1 MRARGRRLGD
11 QRIRI
16 ERVKPEE
23 YRAPAPP
30 RRRRQWPPG
39 LVLIVGFA
47 TMIAIGTAILML
59 PVASAGGQWTDP
71 VTALFT
77 ATSAVCV
84 TGLVVVDTGTY
95 WSPFGH
101 VVIVG
106 LIQAGGFGIMTSS
119 TLLLLLVVRR
129 RTRLRDRV
137 LVQQSMG
144 GGELGDVTGLVKRVA
159 IFTLLAEAVGAV
171 VLAIAFAGVDPLDVP
186 GALWFGIFHSVSAFN
201 NAGFDITGL
210 VGSSSLRAFSADHL
224 MLGAIGVLIIFG
236 GLGYAIVEDIVRNRR
251 WVRLALETKV
261 VILTTIALIIVGT
274 ATIATFEWNNAA
286 TLGALDPEVRLLNAL
301 FESVTLRT
309 AGYTA
314 LDTGALI
321 EPTLF
326 VVMALM
332 FIGGA
337 SGSTAGGIK
346 VNTFSVLWIAIV
358 STARGLPSAEAFGR
372 RIQHVVIYRALAV
385 ALLSIAFLF
394 SIGLALEL
402 LHPVANFVDI
412 LFEAVSAFGTVGA
425 SRGITPD
432 LNDPARLVVS
442 FAMFVGRLGPLT
454 LVLALAARARPVAY
468 RHAVESVRIG

>member
-1 MRARGRRLGD
+1 MRVRGRRLGD
-11 QRIRI
+11 QRVRI
-16 ERVKPEE
+16 ERTKPEE
-23 YRAPAPP
+23 YRAPPAP
-30 RRRRQWPPG
+30 RRRRQWSPAV
-39 LVLIVGFA
+39 VLIVGFA
-47 TMIAIGTAILML
+47 AMITIGTAILML
-59 PVASAGGQWTDP
+59 PIASANGQWTDP
-71 VTALFT
+71 ITALFT

-95 WSPFGH
+95 WSSFGH
-101 VVIVG
+101 VVIAT
-106 LIQAGGFGIMTSS
+106 LIQAGGFGFMTSS

-144 GGELGDVTGLVKRVA
+144 RGELGDVTGLVKRVA
-159 IFTLLAEAVGAV
+159 IFTLATQLIGTLLLTVSFSGVTGLDGIGAV
-171 VLAIAFAGVDPLDVP
+171 WFA
-186 GALWFGIFHSVSAFN
+186 IFHAISAFN
-201 NAGFDITGL
+201 NAGFDLTSL
-210 VGSSSLRAFSADHL
+210 VGSSSLRSFWTDYL
-224 MLGAIGVLIIFG
+224 MLGAIGVLIVLG
-236 GLGYAIVEDIVRNRR
+236 GLGYAIVEDLLRSRR

-261 VILTTIALIIVGT
+261 VVLTSIVLIVVGT
-274 ATIATFEWNNAA
+274 ATIAMFEWDNPA
-286 TLGALDPEVRLLNAL
+286 TLGVLTPELRVFNAL

-309 AGYTA
+309 AGFSA
-314 LDTGALI
+314 LDTAALVN
-321 EPTLF
+321 PTLF

-346 VNTFSVLWIAIV
+346 VNTFSVLLIAIV
-358 STARGLPSAEAFGR
+358 STARGLPSAAAFGR

-394 SIGLALEL
+394 SVGLLVEL
-402 LHPVANFVDI
+402 FTDADLIDV

-432 LNDPARLVVS
+432 LPDLARLVVIG
-442 FAMFVGRLGPLT
+442 AMFVGRLGPLT

-468 RHAVESVRIG
+468 RHAVESMRIG